1 MRSKTM
7 LAFGALAIA
16 SGGASLLYHSA
27 PVAFARPDGDTI
39 LAREHVSQLDRVLGA
54 QGGDEERGCCVTPGA
69 QNKCVYSNAGFCRS
83 QAEKAGLPYEFHPNV
98 SCSSLPQCK

>member
-1 MRSKTM
+1 MRTKLL

-16 SGGASLLYHSA
+16 SGCASLLYHAA
-27 PVAFARPDGDTI
+27 PVAF
-39 LAREHVSQLDRVLGA
+39 